1 MKLSE
6 AKFRKILGLFPTG
19 VVVVTAS
26 YGKEDFGITISSFT
40 SLSLKPPQI
49 LFCLS
54 KDSKT
59 MPIFE
64 RIPYFVVNI
73 LSSDQAYLSDVF
85 ARRYPLDWSKIKTH
99 RHVETDCILLS
110 EAVGYVI
117 CEKRAL
123 YEGGDHK
130 IILGKVVDLQ
140 KSYEATPLI
149 RHRGEY
155 LTTQP
160 LSSSPVEEESKA
172 RLLPLFK

>member
-19 VVVVTAS
+19 VVVVTGS

-54 KDSKT
+54 KDSQT
-59 MPIFE
+59 MPVFE

-73 LSSDQAYLSDVF
+73 LSSDQVYLSNVF
-85 ARRYPLDWSKIKTH
+85 ARRHPLDWDKIKTH
-99 RHVETDCILLS
+99 RHVETGCILLS
-110 EAVGYVI
+110 GALGHII

-140 KSYEATPLI
+140 KSCETPPLI

-160 LSSSPVEEESKA
+160 LSSPPVEEDISRILA
-172 RLLPLFK
+172 LF